1 MNSFEESIFRL
12 IQDDN
17 KENIPPRKI
26 QKNKVLKDEVLV
38 LKDDRLRILKS
49 MR

>member
-17 KENIPPRKI
+17 KENIPPLKMVKKQI
-26 QKNKVLKDEVLV
+26 QKEKVLV